1 MNRREALASVSVL
14 LGGAIIGAEVFL
26 SGCKNKAASTGLFST
41 DDITLLDDIAE
52 TIIPTTADSGGG
64 KAAQVGAFMK
74 QIVTDCYTPMEQ
86 DHFVKGIS
94 TFKNA
99 CKEQYKKDFA
109 NLSVNEKEAFLTS
122 LHKEAKAYQE
132 TDAYKKEKELFNQQQ
147 EDWVKAEKAKH
158 NFGGGYIKQNY
169 PPHYFAM
176 MRQLTLWGYFSSK
189 EGMTKALRYIET
201 PGRYDGAFPYKKG
214 DKAWAL

>member
-26 SGCKNKAASTGLFST
+26 SGCKNTTASTSLFST
-41 DDITLLDDIAE
+41 EDIMLLDDIAE
-52 TIIPTTADSGGG
+52 TIIPTTPDSGGG
-64 KAAQVGAFMK
+64 KAAQAGAFMK

-86 DHFVKGIS
+86 DHFVKGIA
-94 TFKNA
+94 TFKNG
-99 CKEQYKKDFA
+99 CKEQYKKAFG
-109 NLSVNEKEAFLTS
+109 NLSVNEKEEFLTS
-122 LHKEAKAYQE
+122 LHKEAQAYQA
-132 TDAYKKEKELFNQQQ
+132 TDAYKKEKELFNKQQ
-147 EDWVKAEKAKH
+147 EDWVKAEEAKH
-158 NFGGGYIKQNY
+158 NFGAGYIKQNY
-169 PPHYFAM
+169 PPHFFAM

-189 EGMTKALRYIET
+189 EGMTKALRYVET

>member
-26 SGCKNKAASTGLFST
+26 SGCKNTTASTSLFSA

-52 TIIPTTADSGGG
+52 TIIPTTPDSGGG
-64 KAAQVGAFMK
+64 KAARVGTFMK
-74 QIVTDCYTPMEQ
+74 QIVTDCYTKIEQ
-86 DHFVKGIS
+86 DHFIKGIA
-94 TFKNA
+94 TFKDA
-99 CKEQYKKDFA
+99 CKEKYKKTFA
-109 NLSVNEKEAFLTS
+109 SLSVTEKEAFLTT
-122 LHKEAKAYQE
+122 LHKEAKAYKE
-132 TDAYKKEKELFNQQQ
+132 TEAYKKEQELFNKQQ
-147 EDWVKAEKAKH
+147 EDWVKAEEAKH
-158 NFGGGYIKQNY
+158 NFGAGYIKQNY

-189 EGMTKALRYIET
+189 EGMTKALRYVET

>member
-26 SGCKNKAASTGLFST
+26 SGCKNKAASTSLFNT
-41 DDITLLDDIAE
+41 DDIALLDDIAE

-64 KAAQVGAFMK
+64 KAAQVGTFMN
-74 QIVTDCYTPMEQ
+74 QIVTDCYTPIEQ
-86 DHFVKGIS
+86 DHFIKGIAA
-94 TFKNA
+94 FKIA
-99 CKEQYKKDFA
+99 CKEKYQQAFTS
-109 NLSVNEKEAFLTS
+109 LSATEKETFLTA
-122 LHKEAKAYQE
+122 LHDEAKAYKE
-132 TDAYKKEKELFNQQQ
+132 TEAYKKDKELFSKQQD
-147 EDWVKAEKAKH
+147 DWVKAEEAKH
-158 NFGGGYIKQNY
+158 NFGARYIKQSY

-189 EGMTKALRYIET
+189 EGMTKALRYVET